1 MSATADPGL
10 PGILVVDDNPQ
21 VLEGMRALLEHD
33 GYRVQVATSG
43 RAALSLLR
51 SGDRDL
57 PGLVILD
64 LAMSG
69 MDGWDFRAE
78 QLRDARLAEI
88 PVIVASADPLASLAQ
103 NMGVVAV
110 MQKPLDP
117 KKLLDVVAS
126 TALSAPRPES

>member
-1 MSATADPGL
+1 MHDH

-21 VLEGMRALLEHD
+21 VLEGMRVLLEHG
-33 GYRVQVATSG
+33 GYRVQLASSG

-51 SGDRDL
+51 SGEL

-64 LAMSG
+64 IAMSG

-78 QLRDARLAEI
+78 QLRDARLADI
-88 PVIVASADPLASLAQ
+88 PVIVASADPLASLAE

-110 MQKPLDP
+110 MKKPLDP
-117 KKLLDVVAS
+117 KELLDAVALA
-126 TALSAPRPES
+126 ALPATRPED

>member
-1 MSATADPGL
+1 MHDH

-21 VLEGMRALLEHD
+21 VLEGMRTLLEHG
-33 GYRVQVATSG
+33 GYRVQVASSG

-51 SGDRDL
+51 SGEL

-64 LAMSG
+64 IAMSG

-78 QLRDARLAEI
+78 QLRDARLADI
-88 PVIVASADPLASLAQ
+88 PVIVASADPLASLAE

-110 MQKPLDP
+110 MKKPLDP
-117 KKLLDVVAS
+117 KELLDAVALA
-126 TALSAPRPES
+126 ALPATRPED

>member
-1 MSATADPGL
+1 MHDH

-21 VLEGMRALLEHD
+21 VLEGMRALLEHG

-51 SGDRDL
+51 SGEL

-64 LAMSG
+64 LAMAG

-88 PVIVASADPLASLAQ
+88 PVIVASADPLASLAE
-103 NMGVVAV
+103 NMGVAAV
-110 MQKPLDP
+110 MRKPLDP

-126 TALSAPRPES
+126 TALSAPRSES

>member
-1 MSATADPGL
+1 MHDH

-21 VLEGMRALLEHD
+21 VLEGMRTLLEHG
-33 GYRVQVATSG
+33 GYRVQVASSG

-51 SGDRDL
+51 SGEL

-64 LAMSG
+64 IAMSG

-78 QLRDARLAEI
+78 QLRDARLADI
-88 PVIVASADPLASLAQ
+88 PVIVASADPLASLAE

-110 MQKPLDP
+110 MKKPLDP
-117 KKLLDVVAS
+117 QQLLDAVAS
-126 TALSAPRPES
+126 AALPATRPED

>member
-1 MSATADPGL
+1 MHDHPD
-10 PGILVVDDNPQ
+10 ILVVDDNPQ
-21 VLEGMRALLEHD
+21 VLEGMRALLEHR
-33 GYRVQVATSG
+33 GYRVQVASSG

-51 SGDRDL
+51 SGEL

-88 PVIVASADPLASLAQ
+88 PVIVASADPLASLAE

-110 MQKPLDP
+110 MKKPLDP
-117 KKLLDVVAS
+117 KQLLDAVAS
-126 TALSAPRPES
+126 AALPAMRPED

>member
-1 MSATADPGL
+1 MHDH

-33 GYRVQVATSG
+33 GYRVQVASSG

-51 SGDRDL
+51 SGEL

-78 QLRDARLAEI
+78 QLRDARLAAI
-88 PVIVASADPLASLAQ
+88 PVIVASADPLAPLAQ
-103 NMGVVAV
+103 NMGVSAV
-110 MQKPLDP
+110 MAKPVDP
-117 KKLLDVVAS
+117 KKLLEAVAAATLPVPQPHS
-126 TALSAPRPES
+126 

>member
-1 MSATADPGL
+1 MHDH

-21 VLEGMRALLEHD
+21 VLEGMRALLEHG

-51 SGDRDL
+51 SGEL

-64 LAMSG
+64 LTMAG

-88 PVIVASADPLASLAQ
+88 PVIVASADPLASLAE
-103 NMGVVAV
+103 NMGVAAV
-110 MQKPLDP
+110 MRKPLDP

-126 TALSAPRPES
+126 TALSAPRSES